1 MARLGRVA
9 AAYGIGSALPAALT
23 APRVRLPL
31 PATTS
36 ARISVHLLSAAPQR
50 WFGSVGGSKGMAISW
65 LSAKMSKR
73 ISKMGA
79 LETVRKAADKGDVQA
94 MTLMGVCYAMGR
106 DVEQNDAVAAEW
118 FRKAADGGNPEGALA
133 LGNWILEGRGGLT
146 KDPAEAARLVE
157 LASSKG
163 VQEAHGMLG
172 VFYTEGVGVKQ
183 NHTRAAA
190 LFEQAAAGGDL
201 KALYNFGC
209 MQIEGKGM
217 QPSQSKGMECVRRA
231 ATGGVAEAQFT
242 VSIWYR
248 DGSLGTKRDAKKAF
262 DWALKAA
269 KLGHAQVSAFPCL
282 LYTSISRRAHA
293 RSVYIHTC
301 MHICTYDVNA
311 FITPQAQH
319 NLGVQLAE
327 GDGAPKNKKK
337 RKL

>member
-1 MARLGRVA
+1 MSRVPHLARVVQMLAGRPA
-9 AAYGIGSALPAALT
+9 AQEACPHTLRSALPAAAAPT

-31 PATTS
+31 PA
-36 ARISVHLLSAAPQR
+36 RLSVHMRSAAPRR
-50 WFGSVGGSKGMAISW
+50 WFVGAAGGAKSTAISW

-133 LGNWILEGRGGLT
+133 LGNWILEGKGGLT

-172 VFYTEGVGVKQ
+172 VLYTEGAGVKQ

-209 MQIEGKGM
+209 LQIEGKGM

-282 LYTSISRRAHA
+282 LCISISRERACARAQCIYTHMHA
-293 RSVYIHTC
+293 HMYV
-301 MHICTYDVNA
+301 
-311 FITPQAQH
+311 
-319 NLGVQLAE
+319 
-327 GDGAPKNKKK
+327 
-337 RKL
+337 

>member
-1 MARLGRVA
+1 MLAGRPAAREVCPHALR
-9 AAYGIGSALPAALT
+9 SALPAAAAPT

-31 PATTS
+31 PAPTS
-36 ARISVHLLSAAPQR
+36 ARISVHLSSAAPRR
-50 WFGSVGGSKGMAISW
+50 WFAGDAGGAKGTAISW
-65 LSAKMSKR
+65 LSAKISKR

-172 VFYTEGVGVKQ
+172 VLYTEGAGVKQ

-209 MQIEGKGM
+209 LQIEGKGM

-282 LYTSISRRAHA
+282 LCTSISRARALA

-301 MHICTYDVNA
+301 MHICTYDINA
-311 FITPQAQH
+311 YIATQCGSAVGRGGWRAQ
-319 NLGVQLAE
+319 
-327 GDGAPKNKKK
+327 K
-337 RKL
+337 

>member
-1 MARLGRVA
+1 MHTCVQLLAGRPTARA
-9 AAYGIGSALPAALT
+9 ASLHALRSALPAEPT
-23 APRVRLPL
+23 APRERLPL
-31 PATTS
+31 PAP
-36 ARISVHLLSAAPQR
+36 ISVHLRSAAPRR
-50 WFGSVGGSKGMAISW
+50 WFAGAAGGAKGTAIS
-65 LSAKMSKR
+65 
-73 ISKMGA
+73 
-79 LETVRKAADKGDVQA
+79 
-94 MTLMGVCYAMGR
+94 
-106 DVEQNDAVAAEW
+106 
-118 FRKAADGGNPEGALA
+118 RKAADGGNPEGALA

-146 KDPAEAARLVE
+146 KDPAEAARFVE

-172 VFYTEGVGVKQ
+172 VLYTEGAGVKQ

-209 MQIEGKGM
+209 LQIEGKGV

-269 KLGHAQVSAFPCL
+269 KLGHAQVSALPCL
-282 LYTSISRRAHA
+282 LHTSISRA
-293 RSVYIHTC
+293 RSLYIH
-301 MHICTYDVNA
+301 MHACTYA
-311 FITPQAQH
+311 RMI
-319 NLGVQLAE
+319 
-327 GDGAPKNKKK
+327 
-337 RKL
+337 